1 MPGKNFYSEM
11 TPASNILPFGTVLQ
25 KVKEHSPN
33 TPNGVNGAEK
43 NGLNP
48 VTPEVSG
55 PVTAPGFGNNI
66 PGVDNTENQARKDI
80 VDDYNKAT
88 KENDKVYDDIGKV
101 KGTDI
106 NPVNNQDFSKEGRFG
121 SFTGKS
127 FDDTLKL
134 SREADAYNSRPMDQ
148 MRIGGSYNAAG
159 GSYDLGQVQNK
170 FEKPRLETQ
179 EMREMRRNE
188 ALDEN
193 QRRFDQEL
201 QALVNRKDYDNYTKW
216 YQQKYNMQM
225 SMYEKEQALTTF
237 KYMQKIS
244 EYVSQ
249 YHDYWIKQLM
259 QHMNYDLA
267 KYITDAGSKGSFIF
281 ATYFMHLMGLPIKPA
296 ALEDYGEE
304 KLQEAALAMH
314 NATGKDINYCLQVL
328 RNTMSNKMAR
338 ATGNKTNYDIK

>member
-11 TPASNILPFGTVLQ
+11 TPASNILPFGTIMQ
-25 KVKEHSPN
+25 KVDEQAAGSPK
-33 TPNGVNGAEK
+33 TPVDASGGKVPGSA
-43 NGLNP
+43 
-48 VTPEVSG
+48 G

-106 NPVNNQDFSKEGRFG
+106 NPINNQDFSKEGRFG

-148 MRIGGSYNAAG
+148 MRIGGNYNAAG

-201 QALVNRKDYDNYTKW
+201 QALVNRKDYDNFVKW

-237 KYMQKIS
+237 KYAQKIS
-244 EYVSQ
+244 EYISQ
-249 YHDYWIKQLM
+249 YHNYWVTQLK
-259 QHMNYDLA
+259 QHMNYELA
-267 KYITDAGSKGSFIF
+267 KYITDASANGSFIF
-281 ATYFMHLMGLPIKPA
+281 DLYFMQLMGMAIKPA
-296 ALEDYGEE
+296 SLEDHYEE
-304 KLQEAALAMH
+304 ELSNYANALAKDGIGDY
-314 NATGKDINYCLQVL
+314 ATNLQTL
-328 RNTMSNKMAR
+328 KNTLSRRLSNQTWNNPR
-338 ATGNKTNYDIK
+338 